1 MKCCFTGHR
10 YFPWSSDPE
19 SSEYRALIE
28 RLDQAIDQVLA
39 KGVIHFICG
48 NAVGVDTWAAERV
61 LQRKAENPEIFLEIA
76 LPFSDH
82 NRHESGCLNVQSKA
96 DLVHV
101 VSTEKSRIAR
111 FCERD
116 KYMVDHSNILI
127 AVYDK
132 SRFHSGTAKTVA
144 YARKQ
149 GLEILTISIP

>member
-10 YFPWSSDPE
+10 YFPWSSDLE
-19 SSEYRALIE
+19 SSEYQVLIE
-28 RLDQAIDQVLA
+28 RLDRAIDQVLA
-39 KGVIHFICG
+39 KAAIHFICG
-48 NAVGVDTWAAERV
+48 NAIGVDTWAAERV
-61 LQRKAENPEIFLEIA
+61 LQRKANNPEIFLEIA

-82 NRHESGCLNVQSKA
+82 NRHEPGCLNIQSKA

-101 VSTEKSRIAR
+101 VSTEKSRIAT

-116 KYMVDHSNILI
+116 TYMVDQSNILI

-132 SRFHSGTAKTVA
+132 NRSHSGTAKTVA

-149 GLEILTISIP
+149 GLEIIEIQP

>member
-19 SSEYRALIE
+19 SSEYQVLIE
-28 RLDQAIDQVLA
+28 RLDRAIDQVLA
-39 KGVIHFICG
+39 KGVTHFICG

-61 LQRKAENPEIFLEIA
+61 LQRKANNPEIFLEIA

-82 NRHESGCLNVQSKA
+82 NRHEPGCLNIQSKA

-101 VSTEKSRIAR
+101 VSMEKSKIAA

-116 KYMVDHSNILI
+116 KYMVDQSVFWRAIFPI
-127 AVYDK
+127 FIVM
-132 SRFHSGTAKTVA
+132 
-144 YARKQ
+144 
-149 GLEILTISIP
+149 IP

>member
-19 SSEYRALIE
+19 SSECRILIE
-28 RLDQAIDQVLA
+28 RLDRAIDQVLA
-39 KGVIHFICG
+39 KGVLHFICG
-48 NAVGVDTWAAERV
+48 NAVGVDTWVAERV

-82 NRHESGCLNVQSKA
+82 NRHDHGCLNVQSKA

-101 VSTEKSRIAR
+101 VSREKSRMAA

-116 KYMVDHSNILI
+116 KYMVDQSNILI

-132 SRFHSGTAKTVA
+132 IRFHSGTAKTVA
-144 YARKQ
+144 YAKKQ
-149 GLEILTISIP
+149 GLEIIEIQP

>member
-19 SSEYRALIE
+19 SSEYKVLIE
-28 RLDQAIDQVLA
+28 RLDRAIDQVLT

-48 NAVGVDTWAAERV
+48 NAVGVDTWAAEQV
-61 LQRKAENPEIFLEIA
+61 LQRKANNPEIFLEIA

-82 NRHESGCLNVQSKA
+82 NRHEPGCQNIQSKA

-101 VSTEKSRIAR
+101 VSTEKSRIAA
-111 FCERD
+111 FCERNI
-116 KYMVDHSNILI
+116 YMVDQSNILI

-132 SRFHSGTAKTVA
+132 NRSHSGTAKTVA

-149 GLEILTISIP
+149 GLEIIEIQP

>member
-1 MKCCFTGHR
+1 MKCCFTRHR

-19 SSEYRALIE
+19 SSEYRTLIE
-28 RLDQAIDQVLA
+28 QLDQAIDQVLA
-39 KGVIHFICG
+39 KGVTHFICG

-61 LQRKAENPEIFLEIA
+61 LQRKANNPEIFLEIA
-76 LPFSDH
+76 LPFSYH
-82 NRHESGCLNVQSKA
+82 NRHEPGCLNIQSKA

-101 VSTEKSRIAR
+101 VSTKKVRIAA

-116 KYMVDHSNILI
+116 KCMADQSDILI

-149 GLEILTISIP
+149 GLEIIEIQP

>member
-10 YFPWSSDPE
+10 HFPWSSDPE

-61 LQRKAENPEIFLEIA
+61 LQRKVENPEIIPESA
-76 LPFSDH
+76 LPFSGH
-82 NRHESGCLNVQSKA
+82 NRHDPGCLNVQSKA

-101 VSTEKSRIAR
+101 VSTEKSRIAA

-116 KYMVDHSNILI
+116 KYMVDQSNILI
-127 AVYDK
+127 AAYDK
-132 SRFHSGTAKTVA
+132 TRFHSGTAKTVA

-149 GLEILTISIP
+149 GLEIIEIQP